1 MKTYELEL
9 DWTIGKTVNAA
20 RRIKCINLEDGW
32 KKLYQEV
39 ENDLIKNAEELG
51 G

>member
-9 DWTIGKTVNAA
+9 DMSIGKTVNATK
-20 RRIKCINLEDGW
+20 IVKCINLKDGW

-39 ENDLIKNAEELG
+39 ENDLVKKSGELG